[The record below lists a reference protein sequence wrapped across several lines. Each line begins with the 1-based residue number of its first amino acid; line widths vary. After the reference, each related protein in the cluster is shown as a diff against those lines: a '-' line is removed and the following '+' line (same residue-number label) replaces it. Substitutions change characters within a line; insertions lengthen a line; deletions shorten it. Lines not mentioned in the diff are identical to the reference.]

1 MLAWGIDGPPWDDR
15 VAWVEINKFLPEIE
29 CSDDEFVLTTWHD
42 NDTLE
47 EVIHFTK
54 FGAVETYDA
63 KPLHDVVIL
72 DLSEVNREEYI
83 LGLYSKMEQGDH

>member
-1 MLAWGIDGPPWDDR
+1 MLAWGIDGPLGDDR
-15 VAWVEINKFLPEIE
+15 VDWVEINKFLREIE
-29 CSDDEFVLTTWHD
+29 CPDDEFVLTTWHD

-63 KPLHDVVIL
+63 KPLRDVVIL
-72 DLSEVNREEYI
+72 DLSEVYR
-83 LGLYSKMEQGDH
+83 

>member
-1 MLAWGIDGPPWDDR
+1 MLAWGIDGTLWDDS
-15 VAWVEINKFLPEIE
+15 VDLVEINKFLPEIE
-29 CSDDEFVLTTWHD
+29 GPDDEFVLTTWHD

-63 KPLHDVVIL
+63 KPPHDVLII
-72 DLSEVNREEYI
+72 DLLEVNREEYI
-83 LGLYSKMEQGDH
+83 SGLYSKMEQVDH

>member
-1 MLAWGIDGPPWDDR
+1 M
-15 VAWVEINKFLPEIE
+15 
-29 CSDDEFVLTTWHD
+29 LTTWHD

-63 KPLHDVVIL
+63 KPLHYVVIL